1 MNLTDK
7 LSFHFTL
14 GDMIASDTAVRHG
27 WSNYPDP
34 QSIENLKRTCALLEQ
49 VRMLFLSPLT
59 VTSGYRSLQV
69 NEAVGSK
76 DSSQHRVGCA
86 VDFRVAGHTPDEVC
100 TTIIQSGI
108 KFDQLIREF
117 NSWTHISVPN
127 IAGGQY
133 RGQALIIDS
142 TGTRPF
148 IVRQS

>member
-1 MNLTDK
+1 MNPSDK

-14 GDMIASDTAVRHG
+14 ADMIASDTAIRHG

-59 VTSGYRSLQV
+59 VTSGYRSLRV

-76 DSSQHRVGCA
+76 DSSQHRIGCA

-100 TTIIQSGI
+100 RTILKSSI

-127 IAGGQY
+127 FPEGQC

-142 TGTRPF
+142 TGTRQF
-148 IVRQS
+148 ILR